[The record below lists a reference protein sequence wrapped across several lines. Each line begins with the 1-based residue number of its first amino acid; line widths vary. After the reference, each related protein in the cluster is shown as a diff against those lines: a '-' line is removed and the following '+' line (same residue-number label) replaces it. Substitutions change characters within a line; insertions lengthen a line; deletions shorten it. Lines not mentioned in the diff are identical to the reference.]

1 MSEGGVR
8 QWLACCLGRG
18 ELAPLGHGE
27 IEELAKS
34 LGETRYAGGTFVFR
48 EGDDSARIHVV
59 RSGRVELSRGSGDE
73 RVTLQLLRPGDVF
86 GDVPMLLGLPEPFDA
101 LAVDDSV
108 VLSFDA
114 ETLYDLLRTR
124 PRMAERW
131 LVSLADRTY
140 RFQQRLTDLLSGSLE
155 SRLASLM
162 LREAENG
169 TVRVTQQAMAD
180 LLGTR
185 RSSVNRVLKNLETAG
200 VIAVGYG
207 EVEVLDPAALTA
219 LGP

>member
-1 MSEGGVR
+1 MSEGGIR
-8 QWLACCLGRG
+8 QWLTCCLGRG

-59 RSGRVELSRGSGDE
+59 RSGRVELSRRSGDE
-73 RVTLQLLRPGDVF
+73 
-86 GDVPMLLGLPEPFDA
+86 
-101 LAVDDSV
+101 
-108 VLSFDA
+108 
-114 ETLYDLLRTR
+114 
-124 PRMAERW
+124 
-131 LVSLADRTY
+131 
-140 RFQQRLTDLLSGSLE
+140 
-155 SRLASLM
+155 
-162 LREAENG
+162 
-169 TVRVTQQAMAD
+169 RVTQQAMAD

-185 RSSVNRVLKNLETAG
+185 RSSVNRVLKSLETAG

-207 EVEVLDPAALTA
+207 EVDVLDPAALTA